1 VLAAFFMPANQL
13 PAPQHAS
20 RGRLIF
26 GIPAAIASL

>member
-1 VLAAFFMPANQL
+1 MLAAFFTPTEQL

-26 GIPAAIASL
+26 SIPAAIASL